1 MGNLLL
7 QNRTPNAGSKIY
19 FAKVTRFNVSTST
32 ADVVTIDNNISLL
45 NCLIACAM
53 PAGFNFG
60 TMYTPCFN
68 DSNLE
73 TGYVHSPGD
82 IYCIATFVDNDY
94 NQAVI
99 LGFLFPKETT
109 LSIPDYG
116 LFIFRHESDV
126 MWMIRGDGTVQVYH
140 PSGSIIKMGS
150 DDNNELSDSNMIP
163 TKADGFHVKDAA
175 EYNKN
180 KSSNLFI
187 NWYKGQKVK
196 LDSEGNI
203 IATTE
208 NSAGIVQ
215 TTLTMTPDGNVTVTA
230 KNDVTVNAENN
241 ATVTAGNNIS
251 ATATASMFLTATSN
265 DIFVQALLGGVYV
278 HADQIVAIADV
289 MAEVNSPLVTVNSA
303 SLNLNVPCPAVGP
316 GTMTINGVLAD
327 TGTHSHAGGS
337 TIKTINGIVVQI

>member
-196 LDSEGNI
+196 LDFEGNI

-208 NSAGIVQ
+208 NAAGTVQ

-230 KNDVTVNAENN
+230 ANDVTVNAENDVN
-241 ATVTAGNNIS
+241 VTAAADVNVTASGNVVANVTGDIIATVGGS
-251 ATATASMFLTATSN
+251 ATANVTGTAAITA
-265 DIFVQALLGGVYV
+265 A
-278 HADQIVAIADV
+278 A
-289 MAEVNSPLVTVNSA
+289 VTVNA
-303 SLNLNVPCPAVGP
+303 AALTLNVPSIIP
-316 GTMTINGVLAD
+316 MTINGKTAK
-327 TGTHSHAGGS
+327 TGNVHNHSGGS
-337 TIKTINGIVVQI
+337 TIWAQQGFIVDP